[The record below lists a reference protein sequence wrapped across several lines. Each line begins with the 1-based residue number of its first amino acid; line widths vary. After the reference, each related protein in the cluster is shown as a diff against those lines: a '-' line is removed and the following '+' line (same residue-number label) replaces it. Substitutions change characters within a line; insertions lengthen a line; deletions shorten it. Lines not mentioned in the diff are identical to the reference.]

1 MSGSVT
7 VVCESEGDKVF
18 VDKGKLYINDE
29 EVSEK
34 FINGKPNYK
43 FGPVVVPPGN
53 VLVLGDN
60 RNASLDS
67 HIWGFLPKDNII
79 GRAIFKYWP
88 IWEVGTIQ
96 H

>member
-1 MSGSVT
+1 MA
-7 VVCESEGDKVF
+7 
-18 VDKGKLYINDE
+18 
-29 EVSEK
+29 EK

-67 HIWGFLPKDNII
+67 HIWGSLPKDNIT
-79 GRAIFKYWP
+79 GRAVFKYCP
-88 IWEVGTIQ
+88 IREVVTIQ